1 MTLSRIKRHSKA
13 SLTDN
18 QSDPD
23 NILLSGFIKWPNERT
38 GR

>member
-23 NILLSGFIKWPNERT
+23 NILSGFIKWPNERT